1 MFSVV
6 ERALARWLI
15 RESGLD
21 ATACDT
27 LFREPTDRELDVRA
41 WGSYFGREADYF
53 RRAHEQISA
62 LSFAEVIALGGSEL
76 AGMPDALRL
85 LMTRYQSTELPPR
98 WQRNPEIVQIGRRFQ
113 NRNCS
118 LDLLEVPA
126 DVSLET
132 PDEKWLRKLLDWQ
145 VVIPISE

>member
-1 MFSVV
+1 
-6 ERALARWLI
+6 
-15 RESGLD
+15 
-21 ATACDT
+21 
-27 LFREPTDRELDVRA
+27 DRELDARA
-41 WGSYFGREADYF
+41 WGSFHGREADYF
-53 RRAHEQISA
+53 RLAHERTSA

-76 AGMPDALRL
+76 QGMADALRL
-85 LMTRYQSTELPPR
+85 LMSRYHSTELPSR
-98 WQRNPEIVQIGRRFQ
+98 WQRNPQIVHLGRRFQ